1 MNKSDLIKEISKET
15 KMPASTVGR
24 ILESLFDSVERS
36 LLRGEKV
43 VITDFGT
50 WTTSKRKGF
59 AGRNPRTGD
68 PIQIPS
74 RILPVFR
81 AGKKLKTK
89 LNDSE

>member
-1 MNKSDLIKEISKET
+1 MNKSELIKEISRET

-24 ILESLFDSVERS
+24 VLESLFENVERS

-59 AGRNPRTGD
+59 TGHNPRTGD
-68 PIQIPS
+68 PIEIPS
-74 RILPVFR
+74 RTLPVFR
-81 AGKKLKTK
+81 AGKKFKTK
-89 LNDSE
+89 LNNSK